1 LILFRNQSAHAPLPL
16 WPATSL
22 DDLARAASGRRDDC
36 FVTSASFPLKEAL
49 SKEELG
55 RVYRRKKLFW
65 ESGEKI
71 IPVNLPAAYPLRQRF
86 SRLVLG
92 LLPEGMEAYW
102 NEQYF
107 HGISPP
113 YVLAS
118 EVAVLQFVATT
129 PGAIGYVSA
138 EWSMIACMFYSTAP
152 HC

>member
-1 LILFRNQSAHAPLPL
+1 MRLFFFGLLLLWMISPEPL
-16 WPATSL
+16 
-22 DDLARAASGRRDDC
+22 RAEETIAV
-36 FVTSASFPLKEAL
+36 VTSASFSLKEAL
-49 SKEELG
+49 NKEELG
-55 RVYRRKKLFW
+55 RIYRRKKLFW

-71 IPVNLPAAYPLRQRF
+71 IPVNLPAAYPLRRHF

-92 LLPEGMEAYW
+92 LLPEDMEAYW

-118 EVAVLQFVATT
+118 EEAVLQFVATT

-138 EWSMIACMFYSTAP
+138 AAVNDRVHVLLYLPLTALDKLP
-152 HC
+152 